1 MSETLK
7 EMMSAYVTG
16 CLDNANLMQFVDY
29 INSGGSINN
38 DELGELQN
46 VAALIPIIL
55 EIENPPASLQNKIF
69 QQIPDNED
77 NSKIKTRTKKA
88 HLREILESKKAE
100 RMKEEEP
107 EIKIPEDVSFKS
119 TSKKSKPE

>member
-16 CLDNANLMQFVDY
+16 CLDNSNLVQFVDY

-55 EIENPPASLQNKIF
+55 EIENPPASLQSKIF
-69 QQIPDNED
+69 QQIPDNEEKS
-77 NSKIKTRTKKA
+77 NIKTRTKK
-88 HLREILESKKAE
+88 HIFVKY
-100 RMKEEEP
+100 
-107 EIKIPEDVSFKS
+107 
-119 TSKKSKPE
+119 